1 MNTLNPLAARRP
13 GVIDRVVGLVTPIQP
28 GEGPGALLLAANVF
42 CLLASYY
49 LLKTARES
57 FILSEG
63 GANVKSYAAA
73 AQAAILFVAVPFY
86 GAVASR
92 VSRARLVNG
101 VLLFFAANLLVFR
114 GALVHAVHIGVPFF
128 LWVGIFNVMVVGQ
141 FWALA
146 NDLYTPERGGRL
158 FPFIGVGASIGAL
171 AGARMASALMRAHL
185 QPADLLLLAA
195 CGLGCCVL
203 LNRAVAVCTS
213 DDDRT
218 PIRASAEDNSM
229 NAGSGLRL
237 VLSDRY
243 LRMIALLVILV
254 QVVNTTGEY
263 LLGRLVV
270 AHATREIALGTA
282 HGLSKAQLIGLF
294 YGDFFGVVNLVS
306 LLVQLTL
313 VARVFK
319 TIGPSGAL
327 FVLPVIA
334 AGSYGLMALMPAL
347 GAVRLS
353 KIFENSID
361 YSLQNTA
368 RHALFLPTTRE
379 AKYKATQVIDG
390 LCWRLGDV
398 LQAGVVFLGA
408 RASFG
413 VTQFA
418 MLNEILVVIW
428 LVLVM
433 RIWREHRARACE
445 TTAGEAAAGRELRH
459 ELARVGGPAPGRL
472 LHSSSAVSG

>member
-1 MNTLNPLAARRP
+1 MNALNPFAARRP
-13 GVIDRVVGLVTPIQP
+13 GFVDRAVGLVARIQP
-28 GEGPGALLLAANVF
+28 GEGVGALLLAANVF

-57 FILSEG
+57 LILSEG

-73 AQAAILFVAVPFY
+73 AQAAILFVAVPLY

-92 VSRARLVNG
+92 VDRARLVNG
-101 VLLFFAANLLVFR
+101 VLLFFASNLLVFR
-114 GALVHAVHIGVPFF
+114 GVVAHDGHIGIAFF
-128 LWVGIFNVMVVGQ
+128 LWVGVFNLMVVAQ

-146 NDLYTPERGGRL
+146 NDLYTPERGSRL
-158 FPFIGVGASIGAL
+158 FPFVGVGASIGAL
-171 AGARMASALMRAHL
+171 AGARLASALMRAHL

-195 CGLGCCVL
+195 CGLGCCAF
-203 LNRAVAVCTS
+203 LNRLVAVSTQG
-213 DDDRT
+213 DDRT
-218 PIRASAEDNSM
+218 PTRASVEHDTM
-229 NAGSGLRL
+229 RPGSGFRL

-270 AHATREIALGTA
+270 AHAAREIALGTA

-294 YGDFFGVVNLVS
+294 YGDFFAWVNLAS
-306 LLVQLTL
+306 LAIQLTL
-313 VARVFK
+313 VSRVFK
-319 TIGPSGAL
+319 KIGPSGAL
-327 FVLPVIA
+327 FVLPIIA
-334 AGSYGLMALMPAL
+334 LGSYGLMACVPVL

-353 KIFENSID
+353 KIFENSTD

-379 AKYKATQVIDG
+379 AKYKAKQVIDG
-390 LCWRLGDV
+390 LCWRLGDL
-398 LQAGVVFLGA
+398 LQAGVVFVGTRL
-408 RASFG
+408 SFG

-418 MLNEILVVIW
+418 IVNEVFVLLW
-428 LVLVM
+428 LVLVA
-433 RIWREHRARACE
+433 RIWREHRAKTNGE
-445 TTAGEAAAGRELRH
+445 TAAEAAAQPR
-459 ELARVGGPAPGRL
+459 AA
-472 LHSSSAVSG
+472 